1 MKRNFPYLG
10 LVLALVF
17 VDQASKWLV
26 EKHLPLYS
34 SRTVIPGFFN
44 LTHIHNKGAIFGFFS
59 QSGRPAV
66 FLTLIATSFL
76 ALALVIYYFFK
87 TSASDLP
94 LKLALSLIMA
104 GALGNQV
111 GRVGRGY
118 VIDFL
123 DFHIKS
129 RHWPFFNIADSCI
142 TIGAVFLLILL
153 FVRKPACSPSSSGS
167 DL

>member
-1 MKRNFPYLG
+1 MRRNVPYLG
-10 LVLALVF
+10 LILALVL
-17 VDQASKWLV
+17 VDQISKWLV
-26 EKHLPLYS
+26 ARHLPIYS

-44 LTHIHNKGAIFGFFS
+44 FTHIHNRGAIFGFFS

-66 FLTLIATSFL
+66 FLVLTAASFV

-87 TSASDLP
+87 TPAAERG

-111 GRVGRGY
+111 DRVGRGY

-123 DFHIKS
+123 DLHIKN
-129 RHWPFFNIADSCI
+129 RHWPFFNVADSCI
-142 TIGAVFLLILL
+142 TIGALFLLILL
-153 FVRKPACSPSSSGS
+153 LVRKPACSPSSSVS
-167 DL
+167 AL

>member
-1 MKRNFPYLG
+1 MRRHTPYLVLVIV
-10 LVLALVF
+10 LVLIDQVSKVLV
-17 VDQASKWLV
+17 AAN
-26 EKHLPLYS
+26 LPLYS

-66 FLTLIATSFL
+66 FLALTGASFV
-76 ALALVIYYFFK
+76 ALALVVYYFFK
-87 TSASDLP
+87 TSASERS
-94 LKLALSLIMA
+94 LKLSLSLIMA

-111 GRVGRGY
+111 DRVARGY

-123 DFHIKS
+123 DVHIKA

-142 TIGAVFLLILL
+142 SIGAFLLLILL
-153 FVRKPACSPSSSGS
+153 LVRKPACSPSSSES
-167 DL
+167 AL

>member
-1 MKRNFPYLG
+1 MKKNFPYLA
-10 LVLALVF
+10 LVMILAL

-26 EKHLPLYS
+26 AGNLPLFS

-66 FLTLIATSFL
+66 FLALTAASFL

-87 TSASDLP
+87 TEASERG

-111 GRVGRGY
+111 DRVGRGY

-123 DFHIKS
+123 DFHIKN

-153 FVRKPACSPSSSGS
+153 LVRKPACSPSSSAS

>member
-1 MKRNFPYLG
+1 MRRNIPYLG
-10 LVLALVF
+10 LVLALVI
-17 VDQASKWLV
+17 VDQISKWLV
-26 EKHLPLYS
+26 ARHHPLYS

-59 QSGRPAV
+59 QNGRPAV
-66 FLTLIATSFL
+66 FLALTAASFV

-87 TSASDLP
+87 TPAAERS

-111 GRVGRGY
+111 DRVGRGY

-123 DFHIKS
+123 DFHIKN

-142 TIGAVFLLILL
+142 SLGAVFLLILL
-153 FVRKPACSPSSSGS
+153 LVRKPACSPSSSDS
-167 DL
+167 AL

>member
-1 MKRNFPYLG
+1 MRKQAPYIG
-10 LVLALVF
+10 LVLALVLA
-17 VDQASKWLV
+17 DQVSKWLV
-26 EKHLPLYS
+26 AKSLPLYS
-34 SRTVIPGFFN
+34 SRTIIPGFFN

-59 QSGRPAV
+59 QTGRPGV
-66 FLTLIATSFL
+66 FLALTGASFL

-87 TSASDLP
+87 TSASERS

-111 GRVGRGY
+111 DRVGRGY

-123 DFHIKS
+123 DFHVKN

-142 TIGAVFLLILL
+142 SIGAVFLIFILL
-153 FVRKPACSPSSSGS
+153 VRKPACSPSSSDS
-167 DL
+167 AL

>member
-1 MKRNFPYLG
+1 MRRNFPYLVLAFA
-10 LVLALVF
+10 LVL
-17 VDQASKWLV
+17 VDQVSKWLV
-26 EKHLPLYS
+26 ARHLPLYS

-59 QSGRPAV
+59 QSGRRGV
-66 FLTLIATSFL
+66 FLALAAASFV
-76 ALALVIYYFFK
+76 ALALVITYFFK
-87 TSASDLP
+87 TSASERG

-111 GRVGRGY
+111 DRVGRGY

-123 DFHIKS
+123 DLHIKN
-129 RHWPFFNIADSCI
+129 RHWPFFNVADSCI

-153 FVRKPACSPSSSGS
+153 LVRKPACSPSSSDS
-167 DL
+167 AR